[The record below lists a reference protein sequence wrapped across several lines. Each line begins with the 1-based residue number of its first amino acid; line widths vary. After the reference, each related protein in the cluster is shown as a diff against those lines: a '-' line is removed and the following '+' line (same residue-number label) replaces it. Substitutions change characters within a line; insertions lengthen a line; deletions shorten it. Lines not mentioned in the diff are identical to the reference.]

1 LYKRKGNFMLTL
13 DIILKIVLIDLVFLV
28 GAYYLIKP
36 FVNFMQKNLV
46 PYKMKHYKLIMWL
59 HKIINLLSLGV
70 VLYINIYFIAKRLYT
85 EKEPLL
91 DTVGYINVL
100 IIFSII
106 TLMFLFRLNTPN
118 IDTNK

>member
-1 LYKRKGNFMLTL
+1 MYKRKGNFMLTL